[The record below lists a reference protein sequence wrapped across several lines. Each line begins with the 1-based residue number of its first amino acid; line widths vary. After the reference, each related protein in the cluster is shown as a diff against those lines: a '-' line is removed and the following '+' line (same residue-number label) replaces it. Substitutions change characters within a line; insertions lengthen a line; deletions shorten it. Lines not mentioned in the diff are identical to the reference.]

1 MKQFILI
8 VYAAL
13 AVQFAFCKKA
23 MDFDFFKVKLH
34 GENDLSKSLKYPEVL
49 EKITYSNMD
58 SLEISL
64 KLVEKDN
71 KEKEINKIEQAMF
84 YLSNDKSQNSYLL
97 DSLDEGRYQLNLKDI
112 SIDNGDYSM
121 IVRFSSPK
129 KDYAPLEYKFGNME
143 VKYSIPEKKVDPN
156 RAPTLMESEGPNFY
170 PKPDQ
175 PHIFKPEPKAP
186 NKLFAK
192 FVFCLMFI
200 PWIYLIYI
208 WNKIGININ
217 GLFYNSKTLI
227 FGVLFIISLC
237 SMIGILVLFFIKFN
251 LFQTLGCLGL
261 ASIYTSVFGHLV
273 LRQKAEKRSKER
285 KLKMKKASTASDAS
299 SSSPKKETEKENDTK
314 SN

>member
-1 MKQFILI
+1 MKQFIFI
-8 VYAAL
+8 IYAAL
-13 AVQFAFCKKA
+13 LLQCAFCKKA
-23 MDFDFFKVKLH
+23 MDFESFKVKVH
-34 GENDLSKSLKYPEVL
+34 GENNVDKRLNYPEKL
-49 EKITYSNMD
+49 NKITYSNMD
-58 SLEISL
+58 HLEISL
-64 KLVEKDN
+64 KLIEKDN
-71 KEKEINKIEQAMF
+71 KEKSINQIEQAMF
-84 YLSNDKSQNSYLL
+84 YLSNDKSQNSYIFE
-97 DSLDEGRYQLNLKDI
+97 SNDEGNYRLNLKDVKV
-112 SIDNGDYSM
+112 DNGDYSM

-129 KDYAPLEYKFGNME
+129 KDYIPLEYEFGDIE
-143 VKYSIPEKKVDPN
+143 VKYSIPETKPDPN
-156 RAPTLMESEGPNFY
+156 KAPTLMESEGPNFY